1 MARTH
6 IGGLI
11 APHMTTHEPL
21 SKQVGFLGSRWE
33 FPKNRGTLFWGPYN
47 RDPTIYRTIVIF
59 GSPIFGNS
67 QVYTC
72 CSGPGSYACLASQ
85 AV

>member
-11 APHMTTHEPL
+11 APHVTTHEPP
-21 SKQVGFLGSRWE
+21 QVGFLGSRWE

-47 RDPTIYRTIVIF
+47 RDPTIYRTIF